1 MFWRSVLLDTVH
13 YMYYAV
19 AAYGWPMYV
28 FHNKTQ
34 SVCESLAKLCCC
46 PPCCGCGRHSGDRG
60 DNIIVEDN
68 CCNCNLAAMK
78 QVE

>member
-1 MFWRSVLLDTVH
+1 
-13 YMYYAV
+13 MYYAV

-34 SVCESLAKLCCC
+34 SVCESVAKLCCC
-46 PPCCGCGRHSGDRG
+46 PPCCGCGGHDGDN
-60 DNIIVEDN
+60 NIIVEDN

-78 QVE
+78 QVAVQMIERFLSSK